1 MDPFVVFPTE
11 WAAAGFEIHATPPTL
26 PFPSGYSVVTGL
38 RQDDERERASAG
50 LRTIPAI
57 YQWVYRVSGFIIF
70 ISEKRGSRGGIVF
83 FSSPSSFQEV
93 CHLDIYVL
101 LQLVTLEQ
109 LTKYRVGQ

>member
-1 MDPFVVFPTE
+1 MKNDAIFELLSQNLLTNVLCDP
-11 WAAAGFEIHATPPTL
+11 
-26 PFPSGYSVVTGL
+26 VVTGL